1 MTGANECALLQPI
14 TSLVSSFIFIK
25 PECVMS
31 LYALPST
38 SLAESRSIQTD
49 ADTACCSKEC
59 YADNHLFPM
68 EPDFC
73 VNLDRLFSDTTK
85 AMASGGSQSLLV
97 QSFHPCSL
105 TLPTGNILTSEFYA
119 DLYQQAKT
127 EESNYSNSMKTF
139 QESLSNPEHTIVE
152 CQQETTCSEPGV
164 SQAEAV
170 NHFKLVYQHCVGSNK
185 NEEELFESLTEAV
198 KKLEDILNSDEVYH
212 KLLCWV
218 NSLESYFSY
227 YNILTTTCC
236 LATVS

>member
-73 VNLDRLFSDTTK
+73 VNLDRLFSGMLTTLIERLPYIIVYNALADTTK

-119 DLYQQAKT
+119 DLYQ
-127 EESNYSNSMKTF
+127 
-139 QESLSNPEHTIVE
+139 
-152 CQQETTCSEPGV
+152 
-164 SQAEAV
+164 
-170 NHFKLVYQHCVGSNK
+170 
-185 NEEELFESLTEAV
+185 
-198 KKLEDILNSDEVYH
+198 
-212 KLLCWV
+212 
-218 NSLESYFSY
+218 
-227 YNILTTTCC
+227 
-236 LATVS
+236 

>member
-49 ADTACCSKEC
+49 ADTASGSKEC
-59 YADNHLFPM
+59 YIDNHLFPM
-68 EPDFC
+68 EAGFC
-73 VNLDRLFSDTTK
+73 VNLDRLFSGMLTTLIECSPYIVYYALADTTK

-119 DLYQQAKT
+119 DLHQ
-127 EESNYSNSMKTF
+127 
-139 QESLSNPEHTIVE
+139 
-152 CQQETTCSEPGV
+152 
-164 SQAEAV
+164 
-170 NHFKLVYQHCVGSNK
+170 
-185 NEEELFESLTEAV
+185 
-198 KKLEDILNSDEVYH
+198 
-212 KLLCWV
+212 
-218 NSLESYFSY
+218 
-227 YNILTTTCC
+227 
-236 LATVS
+236 